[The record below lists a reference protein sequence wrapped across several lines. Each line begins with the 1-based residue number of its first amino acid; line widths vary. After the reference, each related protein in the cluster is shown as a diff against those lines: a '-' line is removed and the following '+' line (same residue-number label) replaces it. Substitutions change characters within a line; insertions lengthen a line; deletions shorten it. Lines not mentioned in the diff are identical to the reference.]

1 MSRYRKKDVAGQALR
16 PQTQMMSFG
25 YDPALSEGS
34 IKPPLFQ
41 TSTFAFKSAEDGKRQ
56 FALRKGLA
64 QRAPGEEFGLVYSRF
79 NNPNLEILEDRL
91 AIWEQ
96 AEKALVFASGMAA
109 ISSTLLALSR
119 PGDVVMNSEP
129 LYGGTEGLLLNIFP
143 QFGIGHA
150 PLPVGTPLDQIEA
163 LMRAADEEAAKRG
176 GRLSA
181 IMLETPANPTNELTD
196 IVGVV
201 GLAKK
206 LERNGYRPAVCV
218 DNTFLGPIWQK
229 PLTLGADYAM
239 YSLTKYV
246 GGHSDIVGG
255 AVLGSMDAMKPIAPM
270 RSSLGSTLDPHTAW
284 MLCRSLETLELRISR
299 ATENARIVCGFL
311 ERHPKVKQVLWLGNL
326 PPGSDQ
332 ARIFA
337 SQCTGVGSTFS
348 IRVKGGEPEAFKFLD
363 SLKVIKLA
371 VSLGGTESLASHPA
385 TTTHLDYSPADKE
398 RYGITGDLV
407 RISIGIEDSRDLIA
421 DVDQALAA
429 V

>member
-163 LMRAADEEAAKRG
+163 LMRAADEEAAKKG

-218 DNTFLGPIWQK
+218 DNTFLGPLWSR
-229 PLTLGADYAM
+229 PLDHGADIVV

-246 GGHSDIVGG
+246 GGHSDLVAGSVSGAKKWIDPVRMLRNTMGG
-255 AVLGSMDAMKPIAPM
+255 IA
-270 RSSLGSTLDPHTAW
+270 DPNTAW
-284 MLCRSLETLELRISR
+284 MLLRSLETVELRMTR
-299 ATENARIVCGFL
+299 AGENAAKVCAFAAKGL
-311 ERHPKVKQVLWLGNL
+311 E
-326 PPGSDQ
+326 
-332 ARIFA
+332 
-337 SQCTGVGSTFS
+337 TGD
-348 IRVKGGEPEAFKFLD
+348 IRLD
-363 SLKVIKLA
+363 DFKLA
-371 VSLGGTESLASHPA
+371 GLARQLEQGRGITFGDPEDHRFRFAHVRTSHRCEPSKVHPFERFEEIRRKENDGGTAHGPAANLAPS
-385 TTTHLDYSPADKE
+385 
-398 RYGITGDLV
+398 ITGLSLTQRV
-407 RISIGIEDSRDLIA
+407 HWIQEFRVLRGYP
-421 DVDQALAA
+421 
-429 V
+429 

>member
-1 MSRYRKKDVAGQALR
+1 
-16 PQTQMMSFG
+16 MSFG
-25 YDPALSEGS
+25 YDPSLSEGS

-109 ISSTLLALSR
+109 ISSVLLALSR
-119 PGDVVMNSEP
+119 PGDVIANSEP
-129 LYGGTEGLLLNIFP
+129 LYGGTEGLLLNVLP
-143 QFGIGHA
+143 QFGMTHA
-150 PLPVGTPLDQIEA
+150 ALPVGTNVAEMEVIL
-163 LMRAADEEAAKRG
+163 RAADEKAAAQG

-196 IVGVV
+196 ITGVV
-201 GLAKK
+201 KLAKS

-246 GGHSDIVGG
+246 GGHSDLVGG
-255 AVLGSMDAMKPIAPM
+255 AVLGSMDAMKKIAPM

-299 ATENARIVCGFL
+299 ATENARVVCSYL
-311 ERHPKVKQVLWLGNL
+311 ERHPKVKAVLWLGNL
-326 PPGSDQ
+326 PAGSEQ
-332 ARIFA
+332 ARIFGA
-337 SQCTGVGSTFS
+337 QCTGVGSTFS
-348 IRVKGGEPEAFKFLD
+348 VRLKGGEPEAFKFLD
-363 SLKVIKLA
+363 SLKVVKLA

-385 TTTHLDYSPADKE
+385 TTTHLDYSAEDKE
-398 RYGITGDLV
+398 RYGITSDLV
-407 RISIGIEDSRDLIA
+407 RISIGIEDARDLIA
-421 DVDQALAA
+421 DIEQALS
-429 V
+429 VV

>member
-1 MSRYRKKDVAGQALR
+1 MSRYRKKDIAGQPLR
-16 PQTQMMSFG
+16 PQTQMMSYG

-41 TSTFAFKSAEDGKRQ
+41 TSTFAFKNAEDGKRQ

-64 QRAPGEEFGLVYSRF
+64 ERAPGEEFGLVYSRF

-91 AIWEQ
+91 AIWEE

-109 ISSTLLALSR
+109 ISTTLLALSG
-119 PGDVVMNSEP
+119 PGDVVANSEP
-129 LYGGTEGLLLNIFP
+129 LYGGTEGLLLNVMP
-143 QFGIGHA
+143 RFGITHV
-150 PLPVGTPLDQIEA
+150 PLPVGTPVERLRTILGEA
-163 LMRAADEEAAKRG
+163 DAQAAKAG

-196 IVGVV
+196 IAAVV
-201 GLAKK
+201 AIAAELA
-206 LERNGYRPAVCV
+206 RDGRRPAVVV

-229 PLTLGADYAM
+229 PLTLGADYAL

-246 GGHSDIVGG
+246 GGHSDLVGG
-255 AVLGSMDAMKPIAPM
+255 AVLGSAEAMKPIAPM

-284 MLCRSLETLELRISR
+284 LTVRSLETLELRISR
-299 ATENARIVCGFL
+299 ATENAKVVASYL
-311 ERHPKVKQVLWLGNL
+311 ERHPKVARVLWLGNL
-326 PPGSDQ
+326 LAGSDQ

-337 SQCTGVGSTFS
+337 RQCTGVGSTFS
-348 IRVKGGEPEAFKFLD
+348 IRLKGGEAEAFRFLD
-363 SLKVIKLA
+363 ALKVVKLA

-385 TTTHLDYSPADKE
+385 TTTHLDYPSAEKE
-398 RYGITGDLV
+398 RYGITSDLV

-421 DVDQALAA
+421 DLEQALAA